1 MPAYSVAT
9 PPDLSPCDPST
20 CYDESNWSFRMAC
33 RCTDWQGRPIPGC
46 VPPPRDTPFQLFECR
61 DASTG
66 AVQSLPLEECRALGE
81 PWHVASCSCYCP
93 GGHAATQVAAPAGP
107 TALRGLAIGDAV
119 LAAHGVGD
127 PAGTMDWRPTTVTFA
142 TTSQS
147 PPGGAAPL
155 MVNIGFGVD
164 RSIIVHP
171 GQLMLVAAGTLKR
184 ADRLV
189 PGSDALID
197 RDGATLTVH
206 AVTPGHYH
214 GEIAYVAT
222 GDTDPADWD
231 GTLDGHLLALDGV
244 IVGDYLLELMADS
257 DLLARHLSAPA
268 PAPAPAVHAP
278 MAGSALAATPP
289 APPPATP
296 PATPPAPHAT
306 FAVLEGPSIVIPT
319 TAVLLFSPVQEAAF
333 AVPRVP
339 VRPLTDQT
347 NAASA
352 QYFIT
357 LFSAFFPHVRVTLD
371 WGSPRANVAAFATA
385 KQPQVVIGGGFARLG
400 PIYGEAI
407 AVAIGFGIANRT
419 IPSDATSIGHALYD
433 GVGTILP
440 QALRGGD
447 LASTLSAALDQYMA
461 LFALVEP
468 AAVTPAAGPAQAQ
481 GEALTSPATL
491 AAPPIPAPIPAPIP
505 LKPTLTL
512 ACFADVIDAA
522 ISGVDFPTCAS

>member
-1 MPAYSVAT
+1 MPAYRIAT

-20 CYDESNWSFRMAC
+20 CYDESNSSFQMAC
-33 RCTDWQGRPIPGC
+33 RCNDWQGRPIPGC
-46 VPPPRDTPFQLFECR
+46 VPRPRDIPWQLFECR

-66 AVQSLPLEECRALGE
+66 NVWTRSLQECRERGE
-81 PWHVASCSCYCP
+81 PWHVVSCYCYCP

-107 TALRGLAIGDAV
+107 TALGGLAVGDAV
-119 LAAHGVGD
+119 LVAHGVGD
-127 PAGTMDWRPTTVTFA
+127 PAGSMDWRPTTVTFA
-142 TTSQS
+142 TTSRV
-147 PPGGAAPL
+147 PANGAAPM
-155 MVNIGFGVD
+155 MVSIGFGVD
-164 RSIIVHP
+164 RAIIVHP
-171 GQLMLVAAGTLKR
+171 GQLMLVAAGKVKR
-184 ADRLV
+184 ADQLV
-189 PGSDALID
+189 VGSDALVD
-197 RDGATLTVH
+197 RDGAALPVRT
-206 AVTPGHYH
+206 VTPGHYH

-231 GTLDGHLLALDGV
+231 GSLDGHLLALDGV

-257 DLLARHLSAPA
+257 DLLGRHL
-268 PAPAPAVHAP
+268 
-278 MAGSALAATPP
+278 AA
-289 APPPATP
+289 AP
-296 PATPPAPHAT
+296 PATPPAPTPAMPPEAPPAIDALAAGSSALAATPLAPPHPT
-306 FAVLEGPSIVIPT
+306 FAVLEGPSIVIPS

-357 LFSAFFPHVRVTLD
+357 LFSAFFPQVTVTLD
-371 WGSPRANVAAFATA
+371 WGSPRANIAAFATA
-385 KQPQVVIGGGFARLG
+385 RQPQVVIGGGFARLG

-447 LASTLSAALDQYMA
+447 LVSTLSAALDQYTA

-468 AAVTPAAGPAQAQ
+468 ADATPAAGPAQAQ
-481 GEALTSPATL
+481 AQTPPATSTP
-491 AAPPIPAPIPAPIP
+491 PPIPAPIPLRPA
-505 LKPTLTL
+505 LTL
-512 ACFADVIDAA
+512 ACLADVIDAA

>member
-1 MPAYSVAT
+1 MPAYRVAT
-9 PPDLSPCDPST
+9 PSDLSPCDPST
-20 CYDESNWSFRMAC
+20 CYDESNRSFRMAC

-93 GGHAATQVAAPAGP
+93 GGHAATQVAAPAGS

-127 PAGTMDWRPTTVTFA
+127 PAGTIDWRPTTVTFA
-142 TTSQS
+142 TTTQVA
-147 PPGGAAPL
+147 PGGAAPL
-155 MVNIGFGVD
+155 MVNIAFGVD
-164 RSIIVHP
+164 RAIIVHP
-171 GQLMLVAAGTLKR
+171 GQLMLVAAGRLKR
-184 ADRLV
+184 ADQLV
-189 PGSDALID
+189 AGSDTLVD
-197 RDGATLTVH
+197 RDGAALTVH

-244 IVGDYLLELMADS
+244 IVGDYLLELMADG
-257 DLLARHLSAPA
+257 DMLARHLAAPASAPA
-268 PAPAPAVHAP
+268 INAA
-278 MAGSALAATPP
+278 MAGSALAPTAP
-289 APPPATP
+289 APATP
-296 PATPPAPHAT
+296 PATPPPSADSHAT
-306 FAVLEGPSIVIPT
+306 FAALEGPSIVIPI

-347 NAASA
+347 NVVSA

-357 LFSAFFPHVRVTLD
+357 LFSAFFPHVTVTLD
-371 WGSPRANVAAFATA
+371 WGSPRANVAVFATA

-400 PIYGEAI
+400 PIYREAI

-433 GVGTILP
+433 GVGSILP

-447 LASTLSAALDQYMA
+447 LVSTLSAALDQYTA
-461 LFALVEP
+461 LFALVEAPETMVAAESAP
-468 AAVTPAAGPAQAQ
+468 APVPNSAPTPAPPP
-481 GEALTSPATL
+481 SPHPT
-491 AAPPIPAPIPAPIP
+491 PHPIPPKPAP
-505 LKPTLTL
+505 TL
-512 ACFADVIDAA
+512 ACLAEVIDAA
-522 ISGVDFPTCAS
+522 ISGIDFPTCAS